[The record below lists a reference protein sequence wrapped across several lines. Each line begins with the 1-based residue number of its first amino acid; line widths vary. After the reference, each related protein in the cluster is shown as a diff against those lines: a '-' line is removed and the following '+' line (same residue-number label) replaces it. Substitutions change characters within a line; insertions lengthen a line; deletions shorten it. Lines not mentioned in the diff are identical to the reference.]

1 MLVDT
6 GVGRRG
12 APGPEWFGA
21 EGAVLDELHETGTQ
35 PDAIDTVVLTH
46 VHDDHVGGTVAFDD
60 EQQPRPAFPRA
71 RYLLQRADREWQS
84 ELACEDEDDVAIDS
98 LLRQPLERSGQL
110 QLLDGDLDLAD
121 GIQLHHAP
129 GHSPGHQV
137 VRLRSKGSRAIVTAD
152 AFNHPIQVSHP
163 DWLAAT
169 DAVPAR
175 AAMTRRA
182 LLAELLSYAG
192 TVVAATHLTE
202 AFGIVRSGPDSLAA
216 WFGR

>member
-1 MLVDT
+1 M
-6 GVGRRG
+6 
-12 APGPEWFGA
+12 
-21 EGAVLDELHETGTQ
+21 
-35 PDAIDTVVLTH
+35 
-46 VHDDHVGGTVAFDD
+46 
-60 EQQPRPAFPRA
+60 
-71 RYLLQRADREWQS
+71 
-84 ELACEDEDDVAIDS
+84 
-98 LLRQPLERSGQL
+98 
-110 QLLDGDLDLAD
+110 
-121 GIQLHHAP
+121 
-129 GHSPGHQV
+129 
-137 VRLRSKGSRAIVTAD
+137 RLRSKGSRAIVTAD

-202 AFGIVRSGPDSLAA
+202 AFGIVRSGPDGLAA